1 MCELSEA
8 THMRSHTHPRL
19 CITYKYLNLVI
30 SMTDKIRGNCC
41 VDTVDSF
48 FFSFITFC
56 SFHVSNAF
64 FFTVSIYFSLCH
76 LFHSASFY
84 SFTSFPHILSAPLFT
99 ASLNQNM
106 NSEASEIELKCSNP
120 WCFAGFEIKQKKNC
134 LHLLSS
140 WAGLV
145 DFVA

>member
-1 MCELSEA
+1 MEIIFPLAKGGNQRVVCVNCQKPRTCA
-8 THMRSHTHPRL
+8 HTHPRL

-30 SMTDKIRGNCC
+30 SMTDKLRRNCW

-48 FFSFITFC
+48 FFSFVTFC
-56 SFHVSNAF
+56 SFQVSNAF

-76 LFHSASFY
+76 LFHRASFY
-84 SFTSFPHILSAPLFT
+84 SFTSFPHTLSARFFT

-120 WCFAGFEIKQKKNC
+120 
-134 LHLLSS
+134 
-140 WAGLV
+140 
-145 DFVA
+145 